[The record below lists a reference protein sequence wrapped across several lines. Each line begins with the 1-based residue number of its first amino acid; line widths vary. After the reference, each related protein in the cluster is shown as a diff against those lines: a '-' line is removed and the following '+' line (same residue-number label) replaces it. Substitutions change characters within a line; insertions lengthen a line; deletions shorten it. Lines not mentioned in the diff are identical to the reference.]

1 MVAADYAQ
9 DKLDHGDGDA
19 SVCANYEKDLIKS
32 REKKAAGKADEKKD
46 RRWKRV
52 LPLWDDEE

>member
-1 MVAADYAQ
+1 
-9 DKLDHGDGDA
+9 
-19 SVCANYEKDLIKS
+19 VCANYEKDLIKS
-32 REKKAAGKADEKKD
+32 REKKAAGKAVEKKD